1 MAPAGAMSLAAPRP
15 RAAVA
20 GLRGSAIREV
30 SELAATL
37 PDDGRPPIPLWFGEA
52 QLPAAP
58 HIAEAARAA
67 LARSEVFYTPNLG
80 LPALRS
86 AIAREQAGL
95 GRPVTPERIAVTSS
109 GVSAVMLACQ
119 MMVEP
124 GDRVVMIAPSWPNLT
139 QIPALLGA
147 HVETVPLALRDGLWS
162 LDPDR
167 LLAALRP
174 GTRMVLINAPANP
187 TGWCIDA
194 SAQRAILAHCR
205 RLGIWIV
212 ADDVYERLYFGADAT
227 PSFLS
232 LAGEDDRLISVNSFS
247 KAWSMTGYRLGWL
260 TAPPALM
267 PHLARVIEY
276 NTSCAPAFVQLAG
289 LAALDAGPAPVRAM
303 VERYR
308 GLRDLVCAR
317 LGAIDG
323 IAAPRAEGGM
333 YCFFSVAGC
342 TDSLDLARRLLVEA
356 RVGLAP
362 GIAFGEEGEGCLR
375 LCFASDHARL
385 VEACDRIAGF
395 MQAHPPG

>member
-1 MAPAGAMSLAAPRP
+1 MSSAGFAALP

-30 SELAATL
+30 SELAAAL

-52 QLPAAP
+52 QAPAATY
-58 HIAEAARAA
+58 IAEAARAA
-67 LARSEVFYTPNLG
+67 LARAEVFYTPNLG
-80 LPALRS
+80 LPALRE
-86 AIAREQAGL
+86 AIARELLAL
-95 GRPVTPERIAVTSS
+95 GRPVTPERVGVTSS

-139 QIPALLGA
+139 QIPSLLGA
-147 HVETVPLALRDGLWS
+147 SVETVPLHLRDGLWS
-162 LDPDR
+162 LDLDR

-194 SAQRAILAHCR
+194 DAQRAILDHCR
-205 RLGIWIV
+205 RLGIWII
-212 ADDVYERLYFGADAT
+212 ADDVYERLYFAADAA
-227 PSFLS
+227 PSFL
-232 LAGEDDRLISVNSFS
+232 AIADAQDRLISVNSFS
-247 KAWSMTGYRLGWL
+247 KAWSMTGYRLGWIV
-260 TAPPALM
+260 APPSLM
-267 PHLARVIEY
+267 PHVARVIEY
-276 NTSCAPAFVQLAG
+276 NTSCAPAFVQQAG
-289 LAALDAGPAPVRAM
+289 IAALDAGPAPVRAM
-303 VERYR
+303 VGRYR
-308 GLRDLVCAR
+308 DLRDLACDR

-362 GIAFGEEGEGCLR
+362 GIAFGPEGEGCLR
-375 LCFASDHARL
+375 LCFASEEARIA
-385 VEACDRIAGF
+385 EACDRIADF
-395 MQAHPPG
+395 MQAHPPR